1 MNCFILPQLFSLASQ
16 PSSPAQIE
24 SALLGAAIGSS
35 PSNGAVQRA
44 SLSSSLERA
53 TLCRRSTVPYI
64 DDPSWLAGSTFTL
77 CRTIFI
83 FFDKI
88 HTHGENIDKKIIMK
102 IMIKNNYTSFII
114 FNNTKLIK
122 PRVRMSFHPKKY
134 IS

>member
-1 MNCFILPQLFSLASQ
+1 LASQ
-16 PSSPAQIE
+16 PSNPAQIE
-24 SALLGAAIGSS
+24 SALLGGTIGSRL
-35 PSNGAVQRA
+35 SNDAVQRA
-44 SLSSSLERA
+44 SLSSGLEHA
-53 TLCRRSTVPYI
+53 TLCRCLMIPCI
-64 DDPSWLAGSTFTL
+64 DDPPWLAGSTFTL